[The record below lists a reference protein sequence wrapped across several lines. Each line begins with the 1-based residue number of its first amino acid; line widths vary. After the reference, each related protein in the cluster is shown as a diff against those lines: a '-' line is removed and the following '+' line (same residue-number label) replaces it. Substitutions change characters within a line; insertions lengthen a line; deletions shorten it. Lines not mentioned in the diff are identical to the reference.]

1 MLFLLGDLCLWLA
14 ALILEH
20 ARSMLSLEMSAAA
33 SSDRCSWDESG
44 IQNSMRNISVLFLT
58 FLMAWDS
65 KVILFLR
72 NWTMIFKCRKQ

>member
-20 ARSMLSLEMSAAA
+20 AWSMPCLEMSAAA

-44 IQNSMRNISVLFLT
+44 VQNAMRNTNVLFLT
-58 FLMAWDS
+58 FLMEWDS

-72 NWTMIFKCRKQ
+72 NWIMIFKCRKK